1 MGYRYRSVAPQSF
14 QLTCLD
20 LSLVARAIYAI
31 SLPGLRW
38 MAHWTA
44 PIAFGIL
51 KLVMKAAITDQ
62 VSVCELLELI
72 RSTDE
77 LVQSVDIDSW
87 RSSK

>member
-1 MGYRYRSVAPQSF
+1 MGDRYRSVAPHSF
-14 QLTCLD
+14 QLTRID
-20 LSLVARAIYAI
+20 LSLAAHAICAI

-38 MAHWTA
+38 TAHWTTH
-44 PIAFGIL
+44 IAFGVR
-51 KLVMKAAITDQ
+51 KLVMKAAITDE

-72 RSTDE
+72 LSNDE